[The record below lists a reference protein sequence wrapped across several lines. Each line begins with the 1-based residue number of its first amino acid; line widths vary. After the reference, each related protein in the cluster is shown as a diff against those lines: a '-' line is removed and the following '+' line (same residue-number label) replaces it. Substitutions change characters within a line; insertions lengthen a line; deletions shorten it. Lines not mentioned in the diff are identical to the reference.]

1 MYIHPENQELL
12 WKVVNKNPVI
22 EQYFSTYPTKI
33 QESWFK
39 QIISSFYEQ
48 NRNNVANSDQLYE
61 INKNTLTYM
70 VQDINRNVQYVNEKR
85 RSTTNQPDASTTLSS
100 LPPASSPT
108 VPCSTVLRTSASG
121 SSSDKFGQEVI
132 NRNTQLNQNIPT
144 SQNDFLKPHSVTENR
159 EDKFTNQYNQYQQN
173 YQAMFDKKVPE
184 SIDFREKFDDQPIS
198 GNMDE
203 LVQRHLRERD
213 EELKRYAM
221 PPVMPNLVPIINN
234 NNNRGNT
241 VESPPF
247 FGNASNQL
255 GQINS
260 ITQQRPQNANRLV
273 IDPSP
278 ENVKI
283 AVEEIVSSP
292 YHNRETML
300 RNEKRTEDY
309 NVKWLDNEN
318 SDKIHSLEQE
328 ITILKGQVLQMSDK
342 ISFLINANKDIFDF
356 SAQKLKMSPGTIMGG
371 FLFDPSQ

>member
-1 MYIHPENQELL
+1 MALYIHPENQELL

-22 EQYFSTYPTKI
+22 EQYFSAYPANI
-33 QESWFK
+33 QETWFK

-48 NRNNVANSDQLYE
+48 NRNNVSNSNQLYE

-70 VQDINRNVQYVNEKR
+70 VQDINRNVQYINEQKE
-85 RSTTNQPDASTTLSS
+85 RSF
-100 LPPASSPT
+100 
-108 VPCSTVLRTSASG
+108 V
-121 SSSDKFGQEVI
+121 QE
-132 NRNTQLNQNIPT
+132 NPQMN
-144 SQNDFLKPHSVTENR
+144 QNDFLKPHSVTENR

-173 YQAMFDKKVPE
+173 YQTMFDKKVPE

-221 PPVMPNLVPIINN
+221 PPVIPNLVPNN
-234 NNNRGNT
+234 NNNRT
-241 VESPPF
+241 EQPPF
-247 FGNASNQL
+247 FGQAVASGQQLNQL
-255 GQINS
+255 GRRPEDFGQGG
-260 ITQQRPQNANRLV
+260 QRSQNNPNRLI
-273 IDPSP
+273 IDQSP

-283 AVEEIVSSP
+283 AVEEIVPQS
-292 YHNRETML
+292 YQNRETML
-300 RNEKRTEDY
+300 RNIPNTNEKKNEDY
-309 NVKWLDNEN
+309 TVRWLDNEN

-356 SAQKLKMSPGTIMGG
+356 SAQKLKMSPGTINGG
-371 FLFDPSQ
+371 FLFDPSQYNEFTK